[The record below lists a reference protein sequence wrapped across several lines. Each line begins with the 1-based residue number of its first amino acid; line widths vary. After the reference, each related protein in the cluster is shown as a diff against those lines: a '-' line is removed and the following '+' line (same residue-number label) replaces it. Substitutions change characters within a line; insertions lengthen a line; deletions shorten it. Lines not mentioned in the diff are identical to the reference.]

1 MKNTVKTIFFGLILL
16 LTAQSC
22 SKEPAVTENTTTDS
36 IAVTA
41 PVPADSVAAIS
52 TLKLDKFGMPP
63 QVEGCS
69 CYFSDTKENFEN
81 ERYIYVDDY
90 GNSAYVQIA
99 GKMIKSPMEEGD
111 FDPSKFTKT
120 IENGDFKVK
129 MTAKKLSEQ
138 EEVMMF
144 SGQMTVENKETGEK
158 TLSPIYGECGC

>member
-1 MKNTVKTIFFGLILL
+1 MKNTVKTTFFGLILL

-22 SKEPAVTENTTTDS
+22 SKESAVTENMPTDS
-36 IAVTA
+36 IGVTS
-41 PVPADSVAAIS
+41 PVHADSVAVS
-52 TLKLDKFGMPP
+52 NTLKLEKFTMPP

-81 ERYIYVDDY
+81 EQYIYVDDY
-90 GNSAYVQIA
+90 GNSAYIQIA
-99 GKMIKSPMEEGD
+99 GKMIKIPMEEGD
-111 FDPSKFTKT
+111 FDPSNFTKT

-129 MTAKKLSEQ
+129 MTGKKVSEQ

-144 SGQMTVENKETGEK
+144 SGQMTVENKKTGEK